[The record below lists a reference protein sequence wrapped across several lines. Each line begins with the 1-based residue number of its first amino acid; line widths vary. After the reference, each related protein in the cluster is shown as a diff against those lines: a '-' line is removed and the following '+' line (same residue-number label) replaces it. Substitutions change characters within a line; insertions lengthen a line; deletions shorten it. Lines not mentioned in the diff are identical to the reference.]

1 MKKISC
7 KSWLT
12 ILSISGNYVYEHELY
27 HAKMV
32 TIKDIA
38 KAVGVSRGTVDRAL
52 HNRPGISEETK
63 RRVLVKVKEVGYVP
77 NNLARALS
85 LHHKLTIAIVVP
97 EKNSRNPFWSQI
109 KVGVDA
115 AANEIKRVGVK
126 VLWITTKADP
136 LEQLKIM
143 EELIAKKVSAI
154 AIASVD
160 PHILKDPINKAVD
173 AGIAVVTFNN
183 DTPLSKRIC
192 FIGQDSS
199 TAGKVAGEL
208 MGQFVEGEGKI
219 AIITG
224 FYKALGH
231 SQRVEGFKEE
241 IERFFPKVEIIG
253 VYENRDRADEAYYI
267 TKKLLQDFP
276 DLKGIYVTAGGPFGA
291 AKAIK
296 DMGKVDKVKLIC
308 FDFVDETVKYV
319 REGVIQACIVQ
330 DPFLQGY
337 EVVQILYD
345 FLIKQCRPEQE
356 YIFTSI
362 DIACRANI
370 EYFLL
375 NRNKALAKPNVMLD
389 KNWQSL
395 S

>member
-1 MKKISC
+1 
-7 KSWLT
+7 
-12 ILSISGNYVYEHELY
+12 VHEHENKLCL
-27 HAKMV
+27 KMI

-63 RRVLVKVKEVGYVP
+63 RRVLAKVKEVGYVP

-85 LHHKLTIAIVVP
+85 LHHKLTIAIVIP
-97 EKNSRNPFWSQI
+97 EKNSQNPFWSQI

-115 AANEIKRVGVK
+115 AAHEIKGVGVD
-126 VLWITTKADP
+126 VLWLATKADP
-136 LEQLKIM
+136 VEQLEIM
-143 EELIAKKVSAI
+143 EKLIAKKVNAI
-154 AIASVD
+154 AIASID
-160 PHILKDPINKAVD
+160 PDALRGTIDKAVD
-173 AGIAVVTFNN
+173 AGIAVVTFNT
-183 DTPLSKRIC
+183 DTPSSKRIC
-192 FIGQDSS
+192 FIGQDST
-199 TAGKVAGEL
+199 TAGKMAGEL
-208 MGQFVEGEGKI
+208 MGQFVGGEGKI

-224 FYKALGH
+224 FHKALGH
-231 SQRVEGFKEE
+231 CQRVEGFKEQ
-241 IERFFPKVEIIG
+241 IEKFFPEVEIIG
-253 VYENRDRADEAYYI
+253 VYENRDRANEAYHI
-267 TKKLLQDFP
+267 TRKLLQDFP

-296 DMGKVDKVKLIC
+296 DMGKVNKVKLIC

-319 REGVIQACIVQ
+319 REGVIQACIGQ

-345 FLIKQCRPEQE
+345 FFIKRGRPRQE

-362 DIACRANI
+362 DVACRANI

-375 NRNKALAKPNVMLD
+375 NRSKALAKPTGIFN
-389 KNWQSL
+389 
-395 S
+395 